1 VERLIVRGGR
11 RLHGTVQVAGNK
23 NAAGPTLAAALL
35 TEQPV
40 RLRNLPGIGDVVTFA
55 QLLRGLGVEIER
67 DGADDEIVACAAR
80 VSSGRVDAHLGRRI
94 RMSLLVA
101 GPLLARLGHAEL
113 PPPGGDVIGR
123 RRVDTHLMAL
133 QALGARVEAGRDGY
147 RLTAS
152 RLRGADILL
161 DEMSVTATE
170 NVLLAAVLAEGRS
183 VIRNA
188 ASEPHVQDLCALLN
202 AMGARIGG
210 SGTNRLEIDGVDE
223 LHGAEFTIGP
233 DYLEVGS
240 FIGLAAVTRSALR
253 IAGCRPAEH
262 GMTRIMF
269 NRLGVD
275 WRVDG
280 DDIVVPDDQ
289 VLAVVDDDGHALPKV
304 DDAPW
309 PGFPADLISIAT
321 VIATQARGAVLIH
334 EKLFESRLFFVD
346 RLIAMGARI
355 VLCDPH
361 RAVVIGPSPLYGQPL
376 VSPDIRA
383 GMAMLI
389 AALCAEGE
397 SVIDN
402 VHQIDR
408 GYERIA
414 ERLLAIGADVR
425 RA

>member
-11 RLHGTVQVAGNK
+11 RLHGTVRVAGNK
-23 NAAGPTLAAALL
+23 NAAGPALAAALL
-35 TEQPV
+35 SDEPV
-40 RLRNLPGIGDVVTFA
+40 HLRNLPSIGDVDVFID
-55 QLLRGLGVEIER
+55 LLRGLGTEIEP
-67 DGADDEIVACAAR
+67 DGEGALVAAAAR
-80 VSSGRVDAHLGRRI
+80 LSSGRVDAQLGRQI

-123 RRVDTHLMAL
+123 RRIDTHLLAL
-133 QALGARVEAGRDGY
+133 QALGAKVDASRDGY
-147 RLTAS
+147 RLSAS
-152 RLRGADILL
+152 RLRGAEILL

-170 NVLLAAVLAEGRS
+170 NVLLAAVLADGRS

-188 ASEPHVQDLCALLN
+188 ASEPHVQDLCTLLSE
-202 AMGARIGG
+202 MGARIGG
-210 SGTNRLEIDGVDE
+210 IGTNCLVVDGVDR
-223 LHGAEFTIGP
+223 LHGADFTIGP

-240 FIGLAAVTRSALR
+240 FIGLAAVTRSTLR
-253 IAGCRPAEH
+253 IAACRPAEH

-289 VLAVVDDDGHALPKV
+289 LLAVVDDQGHAVPKI

-334 EKLFESRLFFVD
+334 EKLYESRLFFVD
-346 RLIAMGARI
+346 RLITMGARI

-361 RAVVIGPSPLYGQPL
+361 RAVVIGPSQLYGQAL

-383 GMAMLI
+383 GMALLI

-408 GYERIA
+408 GYERI
-414 ERLLAIGADVR
+414 EDRLLALGADVR

>member
-1 VERLIVRGGR
+1 MSDRLIVRGGR
-11 RLHGTVQVAGNK
+11 RLEGTVRVAGNK
-23 NAAGPTLAAALL
+23 NAAGPALAAALL
-35 TEQPV
+35 TSEPV
-40 RLRNLPGIGDVVTFA
+40 RLGNVPRIGDIEVFT
-55 QLLRGLGVEIER
+55 QLVRGLGAEVERE
-67 DGADDEIVACAAR
+67 DTAALR
-80 VSSGRVDAHLGRRI
+80 VSAAALASGTVDPRLGRQI
-94 RMSLLVA
+94 RMSLLLA

-123 RRVDTHLMAL
+123 RRIDTHILAL
-133 QALGARVEAGRDGY
+133 EALGARVEVGRDGY
-147 RLTAS
+147 RLTAP
-152 RLRGADILL
+152 RLRGAAILL

-183 VIRNA
+183 VISNA
-188 ASEPHVQDLCALLN
+188 ASEPHVQDLCALLTL
-202 AMGARIGG
+202 MGARIGG
-210 SGTNRLEIDGVDE
+210 AGTNRLVVDGVE
-223 LHGAEFTIGP
+223 RLGGAEFTLGP

-240 FIGLAAVTRSALR
+240 FIGLAAVTGSHLR
-253 IAGCRPAEH
+253 IADCRPAEH

-275 WRVDG
+275 WRVEG
-280 DDIVVPDDQ
+280 DDIVVPGDQ
-289 VLAVVDDDGHALPKV
+289 ALEVVNDHDNAVAKI

-321 VIATQARGAVLIH
+321 VMATQSRGSVLIH

-346 RLIAMGARI
+346 RLISMGARI

-361 RAVVIGPSPLYGQPL
+361 RAVVIGPSRLYGQNL

-383 GMAMLI
+383 GMALLI

-402 VHQIDR
+402 VNQIDR
-408 GYERIA
+408 GYERIE
-414 ERLLAIGADVR
+414 ERLQALGADVR
-425 RA
+425 RG